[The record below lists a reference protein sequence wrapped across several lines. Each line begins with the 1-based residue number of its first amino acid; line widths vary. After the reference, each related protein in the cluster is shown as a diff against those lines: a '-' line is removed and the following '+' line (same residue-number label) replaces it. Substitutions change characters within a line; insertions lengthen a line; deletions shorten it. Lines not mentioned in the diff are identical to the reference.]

1 MAGINGTISFG
12 FQPTGYSGDN
22 VTQAFPNQESRTNTL
37 KSANDQ
43 LRYQVQWFDG
53 TSINEGV
60 EPSKDNFNSTTNPQ
74 TGDVVNIVF
83 RVYSN
88 VSQEILQIK
97 DLMEVYLL

>member
-1 MAGINGTISFG
+1 MASINGSVTFG
-12 FQPTGYSGDN
+12 FQPTGYSSDN

-43 LRYQVQWFDG
+43 LRYQVQWFNG

-60 EPSKDNFNSTTNPQ
+60 EPSAANFNSTAL

-88 VSQEILQIK
+88 VRSGTSFPNDWEFL
-97 DLMEVYLL
+97 